1 MRGVEIRGGEAVT
14 GLLVVGVGDCRHAL
28 RESCTLV
35 TYALGSCIAV
45 GIWDP
50 VSKVT
55 GLLHFMLPEC
65 GPEMGASTCEH
76 PFRYADTGTPLLF
89 RRAYDLGA
97 DKRRLRVYLA
107 GGASVVND
115 GGLFNIGKRNH
126 TAIRKLLWKAG
137 VLVHGEDVGGTY
149 SRTVRLDASS
159 GRFVISTPG
168 KDDIELPVPGSNHDA
183 KP

>member
-1 MRGVEIRGGEAVT
+1 M
-14 GLLVVGVGDCRHAL
+14 GLLVVGVGDCRYAL
-28 RESCTLV
+28 RESDTLV

-55 GLLHFMLPEC
+55 GLLHFMLPESR
-65 GPEMGASTCEH
+65 PELSSGASEH

-89 RRAYDLGA
+89 RKAYDLGA
-97 DKRRLRVYLA
+97 DKRRLQVYLA
-107 GGASVVND
+107 GGASVVDD
-115 GGLFNIGKRNH
+115 GGFFNVGKRNH

-137 VLVHGEDVGGTY
+137 VLVHGEDVGGTH
-149 SRTVRLDASS
+149 SRTVRLDSSS

-168 KDDIELPVPGSNHDA
+168 KDDLELTAARSIQGA
-183 KP
+183 KA

>member
-1 MRGVEIRGGEAVT
+1 M
-14 GLLVVGVGDCRHAL
+14 GLLVVGVGDCKHAL
-28 RESCTLV
+28 RESGTLV

-50 VSKVT
+50 VSKVA
-55 GLLHFMLPEC
+55 GLLHFMLPQSS
-65 GPEMGASTCEH
+65 PEPDAGASQH

-107 GGASVVND
+107 GGASVVDD
-115 GGLFNIGKRNH
+115 GGLFNVGRRNH
-126 TAIRKLLWKAG
+126 AAVRKLLWRAG
-137 VLVHGEDVGGTY
+137 ILVCAEDVGGTY
-149 SRTVRLDASS
+149 SRTVRLDSSS

-168 KDDIELPVPGSNHDA
+168 KDDIELPAPGSNQAA

>member
-1 MRGVEIRGGEAVT
+1 MR
-14 GLLVVGVGDCRHAL
+14 LLVVGVGDCRHAL
-28 RESCTLV
+28 RESGTLV

-55 GLLHFMLPEC
+55 GLLHFMLPQSC
-65 GPEMGASTCEH
+65 PETGASASEH

-97 DKRRLRVYLA
+97 DRRRLRVYLA
-107 GGASVVND
+107 GGASVVD
-115 GGLFNIGKRNH
+115 GGGLFNVGKRNH

-137 VLVHGEDVGGTY
+137 ILVHGEDVGGTH
-149 SRTVRLDASS
+149 SRTVRLDSSS

-168 KDDIELPVPGSNHDA
+168 KDDIELTASRSNHIE

>member
-1 MRGVEIRGGEAVT
+1 MRLTGGDSVM

-28 RESCTLV
+28 GESDTLV

-55 GLLHFMLPEC
+55 GLLHFMLPQSR
-65 GPEMGASTCEH
+65 PKMGAMASEY

-89 RRAYDLGA
+89 RRAYELGA
-97 DKRRLRVYLA
+97 DKRRLQVYLA
-107 GGASVVND
+107 GGACVVDD
-115 GGLFNIGKRNH
+115 GGLFNVGKRNH
-126 TAIRKLLWKAG
+126 AAIRKLLWRAG

-149 SRTVRLDASS
+149 SRTVRLDSAS
-159 GRFVISTPG
+159 GRFVISRPG
-168 KDDIELPVPGSNHDA
+168 KEDIEMKANASISRAMD
-183 KP
+183 